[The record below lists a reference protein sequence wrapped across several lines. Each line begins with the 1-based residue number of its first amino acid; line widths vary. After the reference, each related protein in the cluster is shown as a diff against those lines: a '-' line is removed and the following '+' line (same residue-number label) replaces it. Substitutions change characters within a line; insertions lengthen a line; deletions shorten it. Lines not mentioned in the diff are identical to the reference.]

1 MRKDYHLLWKIPLGA
16 LEVFWGILTL
26 YVVLSLIGMSIQIG
40 EDYTPKPGG
49 ITIYIKTDGIH
60 TDFVVP
66 VKTDI
71 TDWTKKIRW
80 SDLSGTDTSF
90 NYLAF
95 GWGDQ
100 GFFLNTPEWSDLK
113 FSTAFDAL
121 FYRGKSA
128 VHAVYQ
134 YEPQEGLGCERL
146 IISRDQYRHLIS
158 YIEETLLLD
167 EAHPVPICIQGK
179 GYWGNDAFYLSKGK
193 YSLFSTCNSWING
206 GLKQAGLPACLWTP
220 LSFGILQK
228 YDH

>member
-1 MRKDYHLLWKIPLGA
+1 MKNRYQLLWKIPLGIIEA
-16 LEVFWGILTL
+16 FLGILIFYAFL
-26 YVVLSLIGMSIQIG
+26 ALVGMSVQIG
-40 EDYTPKPGG
+40 EDYKPAANGV
-49 ITIYIKTDGIH
+49 TIYIQTDGIH
-60 TDFVVP
+60 TNFVVP
-66 VKTDI
+66 VRTDI
-71 TDWTKKIRW
+71 TDWTKTIRW
-80 SDLSGTDTSF
+80 SDLRGTDTSF

-128 VHAVYQ
+128 VHTVYQ
-134 YEPQEGLGCERL
+134 YEPEEGLGCERL
-146 IISRDQYRHLIS
+146 IISRKQYRQLVD

-167 EAHPVPICIQGK
+167 EDRKIPTCITGK
-179 GYWGNDAFYLSKGK
+179 GYWDYDAFYLSKGK

-206 GLKQAGLPACLWTP
+206 GLKQAELPACLWTP

-228 YDH
+228 YDN